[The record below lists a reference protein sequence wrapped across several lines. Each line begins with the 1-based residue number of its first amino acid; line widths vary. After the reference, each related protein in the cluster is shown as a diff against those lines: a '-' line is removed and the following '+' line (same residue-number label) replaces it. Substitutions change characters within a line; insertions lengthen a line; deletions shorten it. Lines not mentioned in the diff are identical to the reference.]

1 MTEHL
6 SRAAASASSSRRS
19 GPTRRGLLRG
29 ALAGLA
35 ASLSFGTAFAQ
46 ADAVPPVLRLVV
58 PFAPGGSNDVI
69 ARAIAP
75 QLGKRLGNSVVVE
88 NRPGAGGSLG
98 ADQVARSARDGATLL
113 LTSASLLTAAAT
125 QPKIPFDVL
134 TAFAPVAMV
143 GDGPMLVA
151 VSGTSTH
158 RTPADLI
165 AAARAK
171 PGSIDYGS
179 AGIGSI
185 GHLSTEVLA
194 DIAQVRMVHVP
205 YKGASEALLG
215 LGGDQIQLMI
225 TNYSSIVSA
234 LRSGKVRAIA
244 VTSARPSPAFPDL
257 PPLSATVPGYGIDIW
272 VGVFAP
278 AGTPAA
284 LVERYNREINAIAQ
298 SAELRALLD
307 PDGATP
313 GALAPAAFAER
324 LRTDLATWKRI
335 AAERGIKVE

>member
-1 MTEHL
+1 M
-6 SRAAASASSSRRS
+6 SPR
-19 GPTRRGLLRG
+19 PTRRALLAA
-29 ALAGLA
+29 ALAAAGSAGGLPAALA
-35 ASLSFGTAFAQ
+35 AEAP
-46 ADAVPPVLRLVV
+46 PPVLKIVV

-75 QLGKRLGNSVVVE
+75 LLGKRLGNSVVVE
-88 NRPGAGGSLG
+88 NRPGAGGALG
-98 ADQVARSARDGATLL
+98 ADQVARAPKDGATLL

-125 QPKIPFDVL
+125 QPKIPFDPT
-134 TAFAPVAMV
+134 TAFAPVAMI

-151 VSGTSTH
+151 VSGNAPY
-158 RTPADLI
+158 RTPGELI
-165 AAARAK
+165 AAARERPDA
-171 PGSIDYGS
+171 INYGS
-179 AGIGSI
+179 SGVGSI

-194 DIAQVRMVHVP
+194 DIAKVRLVHVP

-225 TNYSSIVSA
+225 TNYSSIVAA
-234 LRSGKVRAIA
+234 LKGGRVRALA

-257 PPLSATVPGYGIDIW
+257 PPLATAAPGYGIDIW

-284 LVERYNREINAIAQ
+284 LVDRYNRELNAIAA
-298 SAELRALLD
+298 SPELRTLLE

-313 GALAPAAFAER
+313 GALSPAAFAER
-324 LRTDLATWKRI
+324 IRTDLATWKRI
-335 AAERGIKVE
+335 AAERGIRVD

>member
-1 MTEHL
+1 MI
-6 SRAAASASSSRRS
+6 RR
-19 GPTRRGLLRG
+19 PTRRALLAA
-29 ALAGLA
+29 ALAGSLA
-35 ASLSFGTAFAQ
+35 AVAGPAAAQ
-46 ADAVPPVLRLVV
+46 TDAVPPVLRIVV

-75 QLGKRLGNSVVVE
+75 LLGRRLGNSVVVE
-88 NRPGAGGSLG
+88 NRPGAGGSVG
-98 ADQVARSARDGATLL
+98 ADQVARAAKDGASLL

-125 QPKIPFDVL
+125 QPRIPFDVT
-134 TAFAPVAMV
+134 TAFAPVAMI

-151 VSGTSTH
+151 VPGDAPY
-158 RTPADLI
+158 RTPADLV

-171 PGSIDYGS
+171 PDAIAYGS

-194 DIAQVRMVHVP
+194 DAAKLRMLHVP

-225 TNYSSIVSA
+225 TNYSSIVAA
-234 LRSGKVRAIA
+234 LKSGKVKALA

-257 PPLSATVPGYGIDIW
+257 PPLAAAVPGYGIDIW

-278 AGTPAA
+278 AGTPPA
-284 LVERYNREINAIAQ
+284 LVERYNRELNAIAS
-298 SAELRALLD
+298 SAELRMLLE

-313 GALAPAAFAER
+313 GALSPAAFSDR
-324 LRTDLATWKRI
+324 IRTDLATWKRI